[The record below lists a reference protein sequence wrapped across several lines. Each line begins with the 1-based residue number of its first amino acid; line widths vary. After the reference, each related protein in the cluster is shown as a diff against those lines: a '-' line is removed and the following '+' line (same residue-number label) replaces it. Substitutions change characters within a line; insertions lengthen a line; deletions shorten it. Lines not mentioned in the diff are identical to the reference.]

1 MHSDITAAK
10 RAKQLG
16 AKSLQQI
23 TDAWGCTPQNIR
35 HTFKTR
41 PHQFDII
48 VLGVLASMENGND
61 SIQKA

>member
-1 MHSDITAAK
+1 VTAAK
-10 RAKQLG
+10 RAKELG

-35 HTFKTR
+35 NTFKTR

-48 VLGVLASMENGND
+48 VLGVLQS
-61 SIQKA
+61 QKSDNIPKNTNESH